1 MSIKILSIGHSY
13 VLSVNRKLPNEI
25 ARLTDGKWDITTIAP
40 SHLYA
45 DYRDYAIEKQNVEMS
60 NIEDISVFCK
70 KNIHAMFYSPTKLG
84 KVLDNNWN
92 LIHAWEEPYIIAG
105 CQIAAQKKSQ
115 TKLVYRTA
123 QSYNKKYP
131 FPFNFVERYSMSQA
145 SGWICS
151 GQLVANTLKERAGY
165 QLPMK
170 LIPLG
175 VDLDL
180 FVPERTFGASIRT
193 NLDWCDPSIP
203 VIGYL
208 GRLVPE
214 KGIRQLMQIFDRLST
229 PCRILFIG
237 SGYLKSEIED
247 WSHQFPDRVRVVTN
261 ATHTDIPQYL
271 NMMDILVAPSQ
282 TAPNW
287 REQFGRML
295 IEAMACGVPVIG
307 SDSGEIPYTIG
318 RAGLVVEESNI
329 DKWVEAIEN
338 LLDSPEKR
346 KELALLGLERVKHY
360 SWENIARQYINFF
373 TEILE
378 TKV

>member
-25 ARLTDGKWDITTIAP
+25 ARLTDGKWDVTTIAP
-40 SHLYA
+40 SHLY
-45 DYRDYAIEKQNVEMS
+45 
-60 NIEDISVFCK
+60 
-70 KNIHAMFYSPTKLG
+70 
-84 KVLDNNWN
+84 
-92 LIHAWEEPYIIAG
+92 
-105 CQIAAQKKSQ
+105 
-115 TKLVYRTA
+115 
-123 QSYNKKYP
+123 
-131 FPFNFVERYSMSQA
+131 
-145 SGWICS
+145 
-151 GQLVANTLKERAGY
+151 
-165 QLPMK
+165 
-170 LIPLG
+170 
-175 VDLDL
+175 
-180 FVPERTFGASIRT
+180 
-193 NLDWCDPSIP
+193 CDPSIP

-307 SDSGEIPYTIG
+307 SDSGEIPYVIG

-373 TEILE
+373 TEIME
-378 TKV
+378 SKV